1 VSAVIRHLDLT
12 ASATMTTILAQYSA
26 PTSRESGM
34 FRVFLVAARIM
45 AQWPQQEDDTNAQ
58 YAPILPADGCGHN
71 RFLVDLSQP

>member
-1 VSAVIRHLDLT
+1 
-12 ASATMTTILAQYSA
+12 
-26 PTSRESGM
+26 M

-45 AQWPQQEDDTNAQ
+45 AHWPQQEDDTNAQ